1 MSTVTA
7 LMPLCETPEP
17 ARETVAIASPKS
29 RKPRVS
35 TAFAAWIAAVI
46 VGSLASLAAV
56 IALGIGVG
64 IFMGAKGADGAQIQA
79 RIQEICQLPLPALLL
94 SLIPFQLGMTGV
106 VLFAAWRS
114 KEPLKQRLGLV
125 PPTGRTVGRLKL
137 ATMAAFTLSTALAA
151 AILVAL
157 TIGPPKTT
165 NPISAVINN
174 GSWWTITLLS
184 IMLSVIP
191 ALVEE
196 TLFRGYL
203 QRRFLERWSPAVA
216 ISVSSLLFALMHMD
230 SLLHIIAVVPLGLVN
245 GLLAYRTNSVKPGM
259 LVHAIHNTGAVGFG
273 ALVTVLTPH
282 ISEAAVG
289 LVLFGTIGVLG
300 LIGLPAVVSLLRSA
314 KSQPV
319 VETHSVETRAA
330 EPVVESR
337 STQSRELSLPNY
349 LIDSRLASAVA

>member
-7 LMPLCETPEP
+7 LMPLCEIPEP
-17 ARETVAIASPKS
+17 ARESVSIASPKS
-29 RKPRVS
+29 RKPSVS
-35 TAFAAWIAAVI
+35 TAFATWIAAVI
-46 VGSLASLAAV
+46 IGSIASLAAAVAVGV
-56 IALGIGVG
+56 IT
-64 IFMGAKGADGAQIQA
+64 GAIMEAQGANGAQVEA
-79 RIQEICQLPLPALLL
+79 RIQEICQQPLLALLL

-125 PPTGRTVGRLKL
+125 PPTGRAVGRFKL

-151 AILVAL
+151 AIVVAL
-157 TIGPPKTT
+157 VLGPPKTT
-165 NPISAVINN
+165 NPVSAVINN

-184 IMLSVIP
+184 IILSVIP

-203 QRRFLERWSPAVA
+203 QRRFLQRWSPAVA

-230 SLLHIIAVVPLGLVN
+230 SLLHVIAVVPLGLVN

-259 LVHAIHNTGAVGFG
+259 MVHAIHNTGAVGFG
-273 ALVTVLTPH
+273 ALVTVLSPH
-282 ISEAAVG
+282 IGEEAVG

-300 LIGLPAVVSLLRSA
+300 LIGLPAIVSLLRSA
-314 KSQPV
+314 KPQPA
-319 VETHSVETRAA
+319 VETRAA

-337 STQSRELSLPNY
+337 STLSRDLSLPNY
-349 LIDSRLASAVA
+349 AIDSRLSSSAV